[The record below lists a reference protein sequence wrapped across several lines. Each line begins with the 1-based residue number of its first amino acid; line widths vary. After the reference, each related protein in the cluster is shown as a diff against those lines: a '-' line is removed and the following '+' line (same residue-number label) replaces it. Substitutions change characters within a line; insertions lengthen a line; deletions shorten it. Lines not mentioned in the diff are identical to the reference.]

1 MNSKLRPEAPVY
13 LPPTRESAVFTRS
26 CETSPSAFKQ
36 KEPQCSRYS
45 RRSVIHT
52 CSNPNSPRPI
62 LGPKMFHLRAILGR
76 KEENLSNMEKE
87 EFYEKTTVTKAEKEV
102 NNSSIDQGKCTVQPV

>member
-1 MNSKLRPEAPVY
+1 
-13 LPPTRESAVFTRS
+13 
-26 CETSPSAFKQ
+26 
-36 KEPQCSRYS
+36 
-45 RRSVIHT
+45 
-52 CSNPNSPRPI
+52 
-62 LGPKMFHLRAILGR
+62 MFHLRAILGR